1 MITAR
6 TGLRHLHNL
15 VSHVLIA
22 VSVIQAQTVVEE
34 TEVDTRLD
42 VLGVLRLQVLIVCD
56 EIRHESGHA
65 IIRIEQRISH
75 IHSAAVARR
84 VEEVVHITSCL
95 SHLCERSADFSER
108 KHGVVVERRELR
120 ENPRKRNRRIEEAA
134 CSARH
139 RRQPV
144 VTPRNRQVE
153 HVFPREVRASEHTNH
168 SLGVCSLLRGE
179 RSGVAD
185 GRHAVESEART
196 LISPVA
202 LLLVVDFVAEHNI
215 QSPLVVAAKACRQVG
230 CDKVVE
236 RVVGHALVQ
245 NVAAAV
251 ACRAHLIDLA
261 VVVGIDI
268 ETGLLAHEECNR
280 LVLYLRT
287 VFQISVAEHTVGVL
301 QVLIV
306 FRPPVRIVERSG
318 TEKHLRSRVARKMRR
333 HAFQVVFGRS
343 GINHVHDT
351 RVSAR
356 SRINLCA
363 RVVYRETCLQHVV
376 DCPVNQSARSPA
388 VHTGRGNH
396 AVLMG
401 VAEAERITCLAGILR
416 NVDSGILCEA
426 GIEEIAYVV
435 VYRRTYPS
443 RAVAISCA
451 GVCRVIVHSIVSVAV
466 AAVIRVIGQLA
477 DFRTPSSGVGGAV

>member
-1 MITAR
+1 M
-6 TGLRHLHNL
+6 
-15 VSHVLIA
+15 
-22 VSVIQAQTVVEE
+22 
-34 TEVDTRLD
+34 
-42 VLGVLRLQVLIVCD
+42 
-56 EIRHESGHA
+56 
-65 IIRIEQRISH
+65 
-75 IHSAAVARR
+75 
-84 VEEVVHITSCL
+84 

-268 ETGLLAHEECNR
+268 KTGLLAYEETDSLILN
-280 LVLYLRT
+280 LRA
-287 VFQISVAEHTVGVL
+287 VFQISVAEHTVGML
-301 QVLIV
+301 QIFIV
-306 FRPPVRIVERSG
+306 FRPPVRIVKRSG
-318 TEKHLRSRVARKMRR
+318 AEQRLCRRVARKMRR

-356 SRINLCA
+356 SRINLSACI
-363 RVVYRETCLQHVV
+363 VYRETCLQHVV
-376 DCPVNQSARSPA
+376 DSPVNQSARSPT
-388 VHTGRGNH
+388 VHAGGRNH
-396 AVLMG
+396 TVLMG
-401 VAEAERITCLAGILR
+401 VAKAERITCLAGILR